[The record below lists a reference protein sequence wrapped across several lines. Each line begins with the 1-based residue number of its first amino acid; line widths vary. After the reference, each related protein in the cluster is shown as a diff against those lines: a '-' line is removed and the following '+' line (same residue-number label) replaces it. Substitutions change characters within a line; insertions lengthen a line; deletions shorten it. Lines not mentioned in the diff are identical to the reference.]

1 MFRTALITAAALA
14 VSVSAG
20 HASAIQDDIQAC
32 GAAAAE
38 AGLLPEDGA
47 RLRFVSDQGNR
58 NRVLTLKA
66 IFSDGTEPKMI
77 ECRMNR
83 RKVKEVV
90 EA

>member
-1 MFRTALITAAALA
+1 MFRTALSTAAVLA
-14 VSVSAG
+14 VAFG
-20 HASAIQDDIQAC
+20 AAQASAIQDDIQAC

-38 AGLLPEDGA
+38 AGLLADDGV
-47 RLRFVSDQGNR
+47 RLRFVSDEGNR

-90 EA
+90 EG